1 MPRYRIMNY
10 KITASIVTY
19 KTDLYMLKRA
29 IDSFLIKDMQIK
41 LYLIDNSPTD
51 EIRKIYNDERIEYI
65 FNNENIGYGAGHN
78 IAICKSLN
86 ISKYHLILNPDI
98 YFEEGTLQQL
108 YEFMEQKP
116 EIGLVMPKV
125 LYPNGSI
132 QFLCKLL
139 PTPFN
144 LIIRRFIP
152 IFSNKINNTFELR
165 FANYGNIMDVP
176 YLSGCFM
183 FIRTD
188 ALKRAGFFDERYF
201 MYLED
206 TDLSRRIHKFYRV
219 VYYPEVFVY
228 HRHEKG
234 SYRDWRLLKCH
245 IISAIKYF
253 NKWGWFFDKERR
265 KINRQVLKELKLK
278 SASKVK

>member
-65 FNNENIGYGAGHN
+65 FNNANIGYGAGHN

-152 IFSNKINNTFELR
+152 IFSNKINNIFELR

-219 VYYPEVFVY
+219 VYYPEAFVY

-265 KINRQVLKELKLK
+265 KINRQVVKELKLK

>member
-1 MPRYRIMNY
+1 MNY

-234 SYRDWRLLKCH
+234 SYRDWRLLKYH